1 MDKTTSPGRGLWGA
15 ALTALMAGVM
25 LAACGGGGGGSG
37 VAGASGA
44 TAFAV
49 GPIRGF
55 GSIIVNGVRFDDSGA
70 HIEDDEGRGRGAD
83 DLRLGSMVE
92 IESGKID
99 DSTGRAK
106 ASTIRIGSELIG
118 RVESVSG
125 NSFVLLGQTVDVT
138 PETVF
143 DDSLAL
149 GSAGVAALQGLV
161 LEVHAQFD
169 AGTGHYVAT
178 RIEGASG
185 ALSFKIRGTVSALN
199 TTAKTFQI
207 GSAVINYA
215 TLASADLPA
224 NLANGQ
230 VVRVKVKPQQENGQW
245 IATSVRSGER
255 KVDDHDDG
263 RLVGQ
268 VTGFRS
274 ATDFDVNGVKV
285 DASAARIDNGPV
297 KADSRVEV
305 RGKVS
310 AGTLVAERVKV
321 LDGSDDM
328 IRGVE
333 LHGTIGSLN
342 TGAKTFVVRGV
353 TVSYAGSVT
362 YERGSEAQLANNQPV
377 EVKGALAS
385 DGTTLNATLIRFE
398 D

>member
-1 MDKTTSPGRGLWGA
+1 MWSA
-15 ALTALMAGVM
+15 ALAALVAGVV
-25 LAACGGGGGGSG
+25 LAACGGGGGST
-37 VAGASGA
+37 AGATGA
-44 TAFAV
+44 SAFAV

-70 HIEDDEGRGRGAD
+70 HIEDDEGNGRGSD

-92 IESGKID
+92 IESGRID

-118 RVESVSG
+118 QVESVSG
-125 NSFVLLGQTVDVT
+125 SSFVMLGQTVDVT
-138 PETVF
+138 ADTVF

-149 GSAGVAALQGLV
+149 GSAGLAGLQGLV
-161 LEVHAQFD
+161 VEVHAQFD

-178 RIEGASG
+178 RIEAERA
-185 ALSFKIRGTVSALN
+185 ALEFKIRGAISALDKD
-199 TTAKTFQI
+199 AKTFQI
-207 GSAVINYA
+207 GTAVINYA
-215 TLASADLPA
+215 AVTNADLPA

-230 VVRVKVKPQQENGQW
+230 VLRVKVKPQPENGQW
-245 IATSVRSGER
+245 IATSVRNGER
-255 KVDDHDDG
+255 RVDDHDDG

-285 DASAARIDNGPV
+285 DASNASIDKGPV
-297 KADSRVEV
+297 TAQSRVEV
-305 RGKVS
+305 RGRVRE
-310 AGTLVAERVKV
+310 GTLAAERVKV

-333 LHGTIGSLN
+333 LHGSIGNLN
-342 TGAKTFVVRGV
+342 RETRTFVVRGV
-353 TVSYAGSVT
+353 TVSFAGAVT
-362 YERGSEAQLANNQPV
+362 YERGSEAQLADNQPV

-385 DGTTLNATLIRFE
+385 DGKTLNATLIRFE

>member
-1 MDKTTSPGRGLWGA
+1 MDKTTRPVRGLWGA
-15 ALTALMAGVM
+15 ALTALVAGAV
-25 LAACGGGGGGSG
+25 LAACGGGGGGGST
-37 VAGASGA
+37 ASASGY
-44 TAFAV
+44 AV

-55 GSIIVNGVRFDDSGA
+55 GSIIVNGVRFDDSAA
-70 HIEDDEGRGRGAD
+70 HIEDDDGQSRGSD

-99 DSTGRAK
+99 DSTGRAR
-106 ASTIRIGSELIG
+106 ANTIRFGSELIG
-118 RVESVSG
+118 RVESVNGS
-125 NSFVLLGQTVDVT
+125 SFVVLGQTVDVT

-143 DDSLAL
+143 DDSLSL
-149 GSAGVAALQGLV
+149 GSAGLAALTGLV
-161 LEVHAQFD
+161 VEVHAQFD

-178 RIEGASG
+178 RIEAEAN
-185 ALSFKIRGTVSALN
+185 ALAFKIRGAISALDAP
-199 TTAKTFQI
+199 AKTFQI
-207 GSAVINYA
+207 GSAVINYGVV
-215 TLASADLPA
+215 ASADLPA

-230 VVRVKVKPQQENGQW
+230 VLRVKVKPQQENGQW
-245 IATSVRSGER
+245 IAVSVRRGER

-285 DASAARIDNGPV
+285 DASNARVDNGPV

-305 RGKVS
+305 RGQVRD
-310 AGTLVAERVKV
+310 GTLLAERVKV

-328 IRGVE
+328 LRGVE

-342 TGAKTFVVRGV
+342 KDAKTFVVRGV
-353 TVSYAGSVT
+353 TVSYAGTVT
-362 YERGSEAQLANNQPV
+362 YERGSEAQLADNQAV
-377 EVKGALAS
+377 DVKGALS
-385 DGTTLNATLIRFE
+385 TDGTTLAATLIRFE

>member
-1 MDKTTSPGRGLWGA
+1 MP
-15 ALTALMAGVM
+15 
-25 LAACGGGGGGSG
+25 
-37 VAGASGA
+37 AGASPLR
-44 TAFAV
+44 
-49 GPIRGF
+49 PIG
-55 GSIIVNGVRFDDSGA
+55 
-70 HIEDDEGRGRGAD
+70 
-83 DLRLGSMVE
+83 LRLRLVGVPQLLAGDRPAHPGS
-92 IESGKID
+92 
-99 DSTGRAK
+99 RK
-106 ASTIRIGSELIG
+106 AMAL
-118 RVESVSG
+118 
-125 NSFVLLGQTVDVT
+125 
-138 PETVF
+138 
-143 DDSLAL
+143 LAL
-149 GSAGVAALQGLV
+149 LALDGEASREHLAALLWPDQEAAAARRNLRRELFRLREQGVALA
-161 LEVHAQFD
+161 
-169 AGTGHYVAT
+169 
-178 RIEGASG
+178 EGASG